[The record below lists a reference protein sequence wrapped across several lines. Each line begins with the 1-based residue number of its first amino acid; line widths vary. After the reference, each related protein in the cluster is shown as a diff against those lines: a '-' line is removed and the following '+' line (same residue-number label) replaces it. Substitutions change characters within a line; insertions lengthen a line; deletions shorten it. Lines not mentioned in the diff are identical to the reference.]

1 MMKHTLFN
9 SVKNNTGRNADKPWP
24 EFVKDHLLDH
34 QIISQKDAGLMYS
47 GAVYEMDPPKRG
59 DANVASMSM
68 MIVDYDNS
76 QGIGNDAK
84 CSGLPTMPEDVDA
97 ELAGIT
103 NAFHSTHS
111 NAAKWPR
118 WRLVIP
124 FNRLVT
130 RTEWP
135 VVFAYVYETMLGS
148 DENIDTS
155 CRDLS
160 RAYWGP
166 ACSSGT
172 ENVAFSGYNEGELLN
187 IDDIMDEMR
196 TTVSPEFLAAVAD
209 NVVAL
214 TTPTQPTKPLDQPS
228 TPNGRNDYLKQVV
241 AAMLERQEP
250 LEEIICQVYQADIDK
265 HGSNALFSDV
275 AEGMRGSPPINAMG
289 FVTNVIRSIDSM
301 RTRAAI
307 EPQIPAMRPVNPVEG
322 FLMPAEEKAE
332 PLEMVSAASLRNHVV
347 KPVEWVMDGWMPR
360 GQTTAFYGDGGI
372 GKTMLI
378 QQLMTCVST
387 GSPFF
392 GKATIPGPVMGL
404 FAEDDTN
411 QLLVRQRKI
420 NGMYGTDLAAQDD
433 IKYMPRPAHDNVLME
448 FDKNSSDGKLTPLW
462 HQLRAHIMEVRPVM
476 LVVDT
481 AADTFGGI
489 EIDRQQVRRYIQGA
503 LTSLAIEFNLA
514 VVLLAHPSAAG
525 LSSGQGTGGST
536 AWNNT
541 PRARVFMYKNPEK
554 GCITF
559 KLMKNNYGP
568 VGEEIDVYHNGE
580 GFVPWGKT
588 ETLGYVDELK
598 ARENVKWVKEMIHE
612 CWAKKINISFH
623 PRANYVA
630 SQLMKMAKMEQ
641 YNITKSAI
649 EDIAND
655 LHKAGT
661 LEVLDRGHGKSSGS
675 TMRILGA

>member
-1 MMKHTLFN
+1 
-9 SVKNNTGRNADKPWP
+9 
-24 EFVKDHLLDH
+24 
-34 QIISQKDAGLMYS
+34 
-47 GAVYEMDPPKRG
+47 
-59 DANVASMSM
+59 
-68 MIVDYDNS
+68 
-76 QGIGNDAK
+76 
-84 CSGLPTMPEDVDA
+84 
-97 ELAGIT
+97 
-103 NAFHSTHS
+103 
-111 NAAKWPR
+111 
-118 WRLVIP
+118 
-124 FNRLVT
+124 
-130 RTEWP
+130 
-135 VVFAYVYETMLGS
+135 
-148 DENIDTS
+148 
-155 CRDLS
+155 
-160 RAYWGP
+160 
-166 ACSSGT
+166 
-172 ENVAFSGYNEGELLN
+172 
-187 IDDIMDEMR
+187 
-196 TTVSPEFLAAVAD
+196 
-209 NVVAL
+209 
-214 TTPTQPTKPLDQPS
+214 
-228 TPNGRNDYLKQVV
+228 
-241 AAMLERQEP
+241 
-250 LEEIICQVYQADIDK
+250 
-265 HGSNALFSDV
+265 
-275 AEGMRGSPPINAMG
+275 
-289 FVTNVIRSIDSM
+289 
-301 RTRAAI
+301 
-307 EPQIPAMRPVNPVEG
+307 
-322 FLMPAEEKAE
+322 
-332 PLEMVSAASLRNHVV
+332 
-347 KPVEWVMDGWMPR
+347 
-360 GQTTAFYGDGGI
+360 
-372 GKTMLI
+372 
-378 QQLMTCVST
+378 
-387 GSPFF
+387 
-392 GKATIPGPVMGL
+392 
-404 FAEDDTN
+404 
-411 QLLVRQRKI
+411 
-420 NGMYGTDLAAQDD
+420 
-433 IKYMPRPAHDNVLME
+433 ME

>member
-160 RAYWGP
+160 RAYWLP
-166 ACSSGT
+166 ACSSDT

-196 TTVSPEFLAAVAD
+196 TTVSPEFLAAMAD

-307 EPQIPAMRPVNPVEG
+307 EPQIPAMRPVNPVGDFPLAVKKEFKPMEVVTAG
-322 FLMPAEEKAE
+322 SLFGHEPAEMKW
-332 PLEMVSAASLRNHVV
+332 LV
-347 KPVEWVMDGWMPR
+347 DGWIPM
-360 GQTTAFYGDGGI
+360 GQTHALYGNGGV
-372 GKTMLI
+372 GKTLLA
-378 QQLMTCVST
+378 QQIMTHVAS
-387 GSPFF
+387 GRPFM
-392 GKATIPGPVMGL
+392 GLDVAEGPVMGL
-404 FAEDDTN
+404 FAEDDLDQLYRRQLAINKKQGLSIRAQTN
-411 QLLVRQRKI
+411 IHYIARPSEDNILMGFDRQGK
-420 NGMYGTDLAAQDD
+420 GTRTEVWEA
-433 IKYMPRPAHDNVLME
+433 
-448 FDKNSSDGKLTPLW
+448 
-462 HQLRAHIMEVRPVM
+462 LRDEVARVRPSV
-476 LVVDT
+476 LIVDT
-481 AADTFGGI
+481 AADTFGGN
-489 EIDRQQVRRYIQGA
+489 EIDRQQVRQFIQGCLNA
-503 LTSLAIEFNLA
+503 LAREFNMA
-514 VVLLAHPSAAG
+514 VILLAHPSAAG
-525 LSSGQGTGGST
+525 LTSGTGTGGST
-536 AWNNT
+536 AWHNSVRSRSYLSHDAT
-541 PRARVFMYKNPEK
+541 L
-554 GCITF
+554 GCLVWE
-559 KLMKNNYGP
+559 LMKNNYGK
-568 VGEEIDVYHNGE
+568 VGMKVMMKHDGNALAAH
-580 GFVPWGKT
+580 GKDQI
-588 ETLGYVDELK
+588 ESLVEK
-598 ARENVKWVKEMIHE
+598 AKAVNDIKWVIEKLEE
-612 CWAKKINISFH
+612 CWEKRINISHH
-623 PRANYVA
+623 PRANYAPKQVF
-630 SQLMKMAKMEQ
+630 KFAKMDNYDINQEQ
-641 YNITKSAI
+641 I
-649 EDIAND
+649 ERIIYD
-655 LHKAGT
+655 LEKQRKI
-661 LEVLDRGHGKSSGS
+661 EVLERGHNKSKAQTLRYIGH
-675 TMRILGA
+675 